1 MKAHVN
7 TLLIAVA
14 IIVSTITLSD
24 AIITRYS
31 IDNGISVTGLGSRDF
46 VSDLIIWQS
55 SVSARASNLK
65 EAYALIEN
73 RKQSVKEYLVKK
85 GVKSNE
91 LEISSIDIEKEF
103 QTMYESNGTSYSQFI
118 GYKLTQRIS
127 VESGNVDVVEKI
139 SREISELIDQGIEI
153 VTESPLYY
161 YTKLS
166 ELKVEMIAQATA
178 DAKLRAEKIAD
189 KSDATLGSL
198 KKATM
203 GVFQIIGQNTDEDYE
218 SGGSFNTSSKNKT
231 ATITVRLEYE
241 AE

>member
-166 ELKVEMIAQATA
+166 ELKVEMSAQATA

-231 ATITVRLEYE
+231 ATITVRLEYK

>member
-231 ATITVRLEYE
+231 ATITVRLEYK

>member
-1 MKAHVN
+1 MKDHVN
-7 TLLIAVA
+7 TMLIALA
-14 IIVSTITLSD
+14 IIISTVTLSD
-24 AIITRYS
+24 AIIKRYS
-31 IDNGISVTGLGSRDF
+31 MDNGISVTGLGSRDF

-65 EAYALIEN
+65 EAYALIEQ

-118 GYKLTQRIS
+118 GYKLTQRIR
-127 VESGNVDVVEKI
+127 VESGNVDRVEKI

-178 DAKLRAEKIAD
+178 DAKLRAEKIAE
-189 KSDATLGSL
+189 KSGSELGSL
-198 KKATM
+198 KQAAM

-231 ATITVRLEYE
+231 ATITVRLEFE

>member
-7 TLLIAVA
+7 TILIALT
-14 IIVSTITLSD
+14 IIISTATLSD
-24 AIITRYS
+24 AIIKRYS

-103 QTMYESNGTSYSQFI
+103 QTMYESNGTSYSQFV
-118 GYKLTQRIS
+118 GYKLTQRIR
-127 VESGNVDVVEKI
+127 VESGNVDLVEKV

-189 KSDATLGSL
+189 KSDAELGSL
-198 KKATM
+198 NHATM

>member
-1 MKAHVN
+1 MKEHVN
-7 TLLIAVA
+7 TMVIALA

-24 AIITRYS
+24 AIIQKYRS
-31 IDNGISVTGLGSRDF
+31 DNGISVTGLGSRDF
-46 VSDLIIWQS
+46 VSDIIIWQS
-55 SVSARASNLK
+55 SISARASNLK
-65 EAYALIEN
+65 DAYTLIES
-73 RKQSVKEYLVKK
+73 RKQSVRDYLIKK

-91 LEISSIDIEKEF
+91 LEVSSIDIEKEF
-103 QTMYESNGTSYSQFI
+103 QTMYEANGTSYSQFI
-118 GYKLTQRIS
+118 GYKLTQRVR
-127 VESGNVDVVEKI
+127 VESRNVDLVEKV

-178 DAKLRAEKIAD
+178 DAKLRAEKIAQ
-189 KSDATLGSL
+189 KSDAKLGTLKHAS
-198 KKATM
+198 M

>member
-7 TLLIAVA
+7 TLLIALA
-14 IIVSTITLSD
+14 IIIATSTLSD
-24 AIITRYS
+24 AIIKRYS

-103 QTMYESNGTSYSQFI
+103 QTMYESNGTSYSQFV
-118 GYKLTQRIS
+118 GYKLTQRIR
-127 VESGNVDVVEKI
+127 VESGNVDLVEKI

-178 DAKLRAEKIAD
+178 DAKLRAEKIAE
-189 KSDATLGSL
+189 KSDSELGSL
-198 KKATM
+198 KHATM

>member
-1 MKAHVN
+1 MKDHVN
-7 TLLIAVA
+7 TMLIALA
-14 IIVSTITLSD
+14 IIISTVTLSD
-24 AIITRYS
+24 AIIKRYS
-31 IDNGISVTGLGSRDF
+31 MDNGISVTGLGSRDF

-65 EAYALIEN
+65 EAYALIEQ
-73 RKQSVKEYLVKK
+73 RKQSVNEYLVKK
-85 GVKSNE
+85 GVNSNE

-118 GYKLTQRIS
+118 GYKLTQRIR
-127 VESGNVDVVEKI
+127 VESGNVDRVEKI

-178 DAKLRAEKIAD
+178 DAKLRAEKIAE
-189 KSDATLGSL
+189 KSGSELGSL
-198 KKATM
+198 KQAAM

>member
-73 RKQSVKEYLVKK
+73 RKQCQRVSCE
-85 GVKSNE
+85 E
-91 LEISSIDIEKEF
+91 RCEI
-103 QTMYESNGTSYSQFI
+103 Q
-118 GYKLTQRIS
+118 
-127 VESGNVDVVEKI
+127 
-139 SREISELIDQGIEI
+139 
-153 VTESPLYY
+153 
-161 YTKLS
+161 
-166 ELKVEMIAQATA
+166 
-178 DAKLRAEKIAD
+178 
-189 KSDATLGSL
+189 
-198 KKATM
+198 
-203 GVFQIIGQNTDEDYE
+203 
-218 SGGSFNTSSKNKT
+218 
-231 ATITVRLEYE
+231 
-241 AE
+241 

>member
-7 TLLIAVA
+7 TFMIAVA
-14 IIVSTITLSD
+14 VIVSTLFLSD
-24 AIITRYS
+24 AVIERYR
-31 IDNGISVTGLGSRDF
+31 IDNGISVTGLGRRDF

-55 SVSARASNLK
+55 SVSARAANLK
-65 EAYALIEN
+65 EAYSIIES
-73 RKQSVKEYLVKK
+73 RKQKVKEYLIKK
-85 GVKSNE
+85 GVKSQE

-103 QTMYESNGTSYSQFI
+103 QTMYEANGTSYSQFI
-118 GYKLTQRIS
+118 GYKLTQRIR
-127 VESGNVDVVEKI
+127 VESKNVDLVEKV

-153 VTESPLYY
+153 ITESPLYY

-178 DAKLRAEKIAD
+178 DAKLRAEHIAE
-189 KSDATLGSL
+189 KADAQLGKL
-198 KKATM
+198 KKASM

-231 ATITVRLEYE
+231 ATITVRLEYT

>member
-1 MKAHVN
+1 M
-7 TLLIAVA
+7 
-14 IIVSTITLSD
+14 
-24 AIITRYS
+24 
-31 IDNGISVTGLGSRDF
+31 
-46 VSDLIIWQS
+46 
-55 SVSARASNLK
+55 
-65 EAYALIEN
+65 
-73 RKQSVKEYLVKK
+73 KK

-231 ATITVRLEYE
+231 ATITVRLEYK

>member
-1 MKAHVN
+1 MKDHVN
-7 TLLIAVA
+7 TMLIALA
-14 IIVSTITLSD
+14 IIISTVTLSD
-24 AIITRYS
+24 AIIKRYS
-31 IDNGISVTGLGSRDF
+31 MDNGISVTGLGSRNF

-65 EAYALIEN
+65 EAYALIEQ

-118 GYKLTQRIS
+118 GYKLTQRIR
-127 VESGNVDVVEKI
+127 VESGNVDRVEKI

-178 DAKLRAEKIAD
+178 DAKLRAEKIAE
-189 KSDATLGSL
+189 KSGSELGSL
-198 KKATM
+198 KQAAM

>member
-1 MKAHVN
+1 M
-7 TLLIAVA
+7 LIAIA
-14 IIVSTITLSD
+14 IIISTATLSD
-24 AIITRYS
+24 AIIQRYR

-55 SVSARASNLK
+55 SISARAVNLK
-65 EAYALIEN
+65 EAYMLIDD
-73 RKQSVKEYLVKK
+73 RKQKVKEYLLKK
-85 GVKSNE
+85 GVKSAE
-91 LEISSIDIEKEF
+91 LEISSIDIDKEF
-103 QTMYESNGTSYSQFI
+103 QTMYDANGTSYSQFI
-118 GYKLTQRIS
+118 GYKLTQRMR
-127 VESGNVDVVEKI
+127 VESRNVDLVEKV
-139 SREISELIDQGIEI
+139 SREISELIDRGIEI

-178 DAKLRAEKIAD
+178 DAKLRAEKIAE
-189 KSDATLGSL
+189 KSDAELGEL
-198 KKATM
+198 KKASM

-231 ATITVRLEYE
+231 ATITVRLEYK

>member
-1 MKAHVN
+1 MKAHIN

-14 IIVSTITLSD
+14 IIVSTLTLSD
-24 AIITRYS
+24 AIIERYS

-91 LEISSIDIEKEF
+91 LQISSIDIEKEF

-189 KSDATLGSL
+189 KSDARLGSL

-231 ATITVRLEYE
+231 ATITVRLEYK

>member
-1 MKAHVN
+1 MKDHVN
-7 TLLIAVA
+7 TMLIALA
-14 IIVSTITLSD
+14 IIISTVTLSD
-24 AIITRYS
+24 AIIKRYS
-31 IDNGISVTGLGSRDF
+31 MDNGISVTGLGSRDF

-65 EAYALIEN
+65 EAYALIEQ

-118 GYKLTQRIS
+118 GYKLTQRIR
-127 VESGNVDVVEKI
+127 VESGNVDRVEKI

-178 DAKLRAEKIAD
+178 DAKLRAEKIAE
-189 KSDATLGSL
+189 KSGSELGSL
-198 KKATM
+198 KQAAM

>member
-7 TLLIAVA
+7 TLLIALA
-14 IIVSTITLSD
+14 IIISTATLSD
-24 AIITRYS
+24 AIIKRYS

-103 QTMYESNGTSYSQFI
+103 QTMYESNGTSYSQFV
-118 GYKLTQRIS
+118 GYKLTQRIR
-127 VESGNVDVVEKI
+127 VESGNVDLVEKV

-178 DAKLRAEKIAD
+178 DAKLRAEKIAH
-189 KSDATLGSL
+189 KSDAELGSL
-198 KKATM
+198 KNATM
-203 GVFQIIGQNTDEDYE
+203 CVFQIIGQNTDEDYE

-231 ATITVRLEYE
+231 ATITVRLEYK

>member
-1 MKAHVN
+1 MKAHIN

-14 IIVSTITLSD
+14 IIVSTLTLSD
-24 AIITRYS
+24 AIIERYS

-91 LEISSIDIEKEF
+91 LQISSIDIEKEF

-231 ATITVRLEYE
+231 ATITVRLEYK

>member
-7 TLLIAVA
+7 TFMIAVA
-14 IIVSTITLSD
+14 VIVSTLFLSD
-24 AIITRYS
+24 AVMERYR

-55 SVSARASNLK
+55 SVSARAVTLK
-65 EAYALIEN
+65 EAYSIIEG
-73 RKQSVKEYLVKK
+73 RKQKVREYLVKK
-85 GVKSNE
+85 GVKSQE

-118 GYKLTQRIS
+118 GYKLTQRIR
-127 VESGNVDVVEKI
+127 VESKNVDLVEKV

-153 VTESPLYY
+153 ITESPLYY

-178 DAKLRAEKIAD
+178 DAKLRAEHIAE
-189 KSDATLGSL
+189 KADARLGEL
-198 KKATM
+198 KNASM

-231 ATITVRLEYE
+231 ATITVRLEYK

>member
-1 MKAHVN
+1 MKAHIN

-24 AIITRYS
+24 AIIKRYS

-231 ATITVRLEYE
+231 ATITVRLEYK

>member
-7 TLLIAVA
+7 TLLIALA
-14 IIVSTITLSD
+14 IIISTTTLSD
-24 AIITRYS
+24 AIIKRYS

-103 QTMYESNGTSYSQFI
+103 QTMYESNGTSYSQFAV
-118 GYKLTQRIS
+118 L
-127 VESGNVDVVEKI
+127 
-139 SREISELIDQGIEI
+139 
-153 VTESPLYY
+153 LYQ
-161 YTKLS
+161 T
-166 ELKVEMIAQATA
+166 
-178 DAKLRAEKIAD
+178 
-189 KSDATLGSL
+189 
-198 KKATM
+198 
-203 GVFQIIGQNTDEDYE
+203 F
-218 SGGSFNTSSKNKT
+218 
-231 ATITVRLEYE
+231 
-241 AE
+241 

>member
-7 TLLIAVA
+7 TFMIAVA
-14 IIVSTITLSD
+14 VIVSTLFLSD
-24 AIITRYS
+24 AVTERYR

-55 SVSARASNLK
+55 SISARALNLK
-65 EAYALIEN
+65 EAYSMIES
-73 RKQSVKEYLVKK
+73 RKQKVKEYLIKK
-85 GVKSNE
+85 GVKSKE
-91 LEISSIDIEKEF
+91 LDISSIDIEKEF
-103 QTMYESNGTSYSQFI
+103 QTMYEANGTSYSQFI
-118 GYKLTQRIS
+118 GYKLTQRIT
-127 VESGNVDVVEKI
+127 VESKNVDLVEKV

-153 VTESPLYY
+153 ITESPLYY

-178 DAKLRAEKIAD
+178 DAKLRAEHIAE
-189 KSDATLGSL
+189 KADAQLGDL
-198 KKATM
+198 KTASM

-231 ATITVRLEYE
+231 ATITVRLEYK

>member
-24 AIITRYS
+24 AIIKRYS

-103 QTMYESNGTSYSQFI
+103 QTMYESNGTSYSQFV
-118 GYKLTQRIS
+118 GYKLTQRIR
-127 VESGNVDVVEKI
+127 VESGNVDLVEKI

-166 ELKVEMIAQATA
+166 ELKVEMRAQATA

-189 KSDATLGSL
+189 KSDAELGSL
-198 KKATM
+198 KHATM

>member
-7 TLLIAVA
+7 TFMIAVA
-14 IIVSTITLSD
+14 VIVSTLFLSD
-24 AIITRYS
+24 AVIERYR

-55 SVSARASNLK
+55 SVSARAANLK
-65 EAYALIEN
+65 EAYSIIEG
-73 RKQSVKEYLVKK
+73 RKQKVREYLVNK
-85 GVKSNE
+85 GVKSQE

-103 QTMYESNGTSYSQFI
+103 QTMYEANGTSYSQFI
-118 GYKLTQRIS
+118 GYKLTQRIR
-127 VESGNVDVVEKI
+127 VESKNVDLVEKV

-153 VTESPLYY
+153 ITESPLYY

-178 DAKLRAEKIAD
+178 DAKLRAEHIAE
-189 KSDATLGSL
+189 KADARLGEL
-198 KKATM
+198 KNASM

-231 ATITVRLEYE
+231 ATITVRLEYK

>member
-7 TLLIAVA
+7 TLLIALA
-14 IIVSTITLSD
+14 IIISTTTLSD
-24 AIITRYS
+24 AIIKRYS

-103 QTMYESNGTSYSQFI
+103 QTMYESNGTSYSQFV
-118 GYKLTQRIS
+118 GYKLTQRIR
-127 VESGNVDVVEKI
+127 VESGNVDLVEKI

-189 KSDATLGSL
+189 KSDAELGSL
-198 KKATM
+198 KQATM

>member
-1 MKAHVN
+1 MKEHVN
-7 TLLIAVA
+7 TFMIAMAV
-14 IIVSTITLSD
+14 IVSTLFLSD
-24 AIITRYS
+24 AVIERYR

-55 SVSARASNLK
+55 SVSARAVNLK
-65 EAYALIEN
+65 EAYSIIES
-73 RKQSVKEYLVKK
+73 RKQKVKEYLIKK
-85 GVKSNE
+85 GVKSQE

-118 GYKLTQRIS
+118 GYKLTQRIR
-127 VESGNVDVVEKI
+127 VESKNVDLVEKV

-153 VTESPLYY
+153 ITESPLYY

-178 DAKLRAEKIAD
+178 DAKLRAEHIAE
-189 KSDATLGSL
+189 KADAQLGDL
-198 KKATM
+198 KNASM

-231 ATITVRLEYE
+231 ATITVRLEYK

>member
-7 TLLIAVA
+7 TLLIALA
-14 IIVSTITLSD
+14 IIIATSTLSD
-24 AIITRYS
+24 AIIKRYS

-73 RKQSVKEYLVKK
+73 RKQSVKDYLVKK

-103 QTMYESNGTSYSQFI
+103 QTMYESNGTSYSQFV
-118 GYKLTQRIS
+118 GYKLTQRIR
-127 VESGNVDVVEKI
+127 VESGNVDLVEKI

-178 DAKLRAEKIAD
+178 DAKLRAEKIAE
-189 KSDATLGSL
+189 KSDSELGSL
-198 KKATM
+198 KHATM

>member
-7 TLLIAVA
+7 TLLIALA
-14 IIVSTITLSD
+14 IIVSTVTLSN
-24 AIITRYS
+24 AIIKRYS
-31 IDNGISVTGLGSRDF
+31 MDNGISVTGLGSRDF

-73 RKQSVKEYLVKK
+73 RKQSVKEYLVMK

-103 QTMYESNGTSYSQFI
+103 QTMYESNGTSYSQFV
-118 GYKLTQRIS
+118 GYKLTQRIR
-127 VESGNVDVVEKI
+127 VESGNVDLVEKI

-178 DAKLRAEKIAD
+178 DAKLRAEKITE
-189 KSDATLGSL
+189 KSDSELGSL
-198 KKATM
+198 KHAAM

>member
-7 TLLIAVA
+7 TFMIAVA
-14 IIVSTITLSD
+14 VIVSTLFLSD
-24 AIITRYS
+24 AVIERYR

-55 SVSARASNLK
+55 SVSARAANLK
-65 EAYALIEN
+65 EAYSIIES
-73 RKQSVKEYLVKK
+73 RKQKVKEYLIKK
-85 GVKSNE
+85 GVKSQE

-103 QTMYESNGTSYSQFI
+103 QTMYEANGTSYSQFI
-118 GYKLTQRIS
+118 GYKLTQRIR
-127 VESGNVDVVEKI
+127 VESKNVDLVEKV

-153 VTESPLYY
+153 ITESPLYY

-178 DAKLRAEKIAD
+178 DAKLRAEHIAE
-189 KSDATLGSL
+189 KADAQLGKL
-198 KKATM
+198 KKASM

-231 ATITVRLEYE
+231 ATITVRLEYK

>member
-24 AIITRYS
+24 AIIKRYS

-139 SREISELIDQGIEI
+139 SREISELIDRGIEI

-231 ATITVRLEYE
+231 ATITVRLEYK

>member
-127 VESGNVDVVEKI
+127 VESGNVDLVEKI

-231 ATITVRLEYE
+231 ATITVRLEYK

>member
-24 AIITRYS
+24 AIIKRYS

-231 ATITVRLEYE
+231 ATITVRLEYK

>member
-1 MKAHVN
+1 MKAHIN

-14 IIVSTITLSD
+14 IIVSTLTLSD
-24 AIITRYS
+24 AIIERYS

-231 ATITVRLEYE
+231 ATITVRLEYK

>member
-1 MKAHVN
+1 MKAHIN

-91 LEISSIDIEKEF
+91 LQISSIDIEKEF

-231 ATITVRLEYE
+231 ATITVRLEYK

>member
-1 MKAHVN
+1 MKAHIN

-231 ATITVRLEYE
+231 ATITVRLEYK